1 MNALRSPWHGLDVFG
16 VFALQICLLIVL
28 AWIAQIV
35 TQSPHRR
42 RVIWYVSFF
51 GLALLLLNAALGI
64 ETWMLDRRSKPAS
77 NHSAFIVRGNLPEDK
92 IGADI
97 PVLSADPTTSFGSE
111 PTSAK
116 QSVESGAVMAWV
128 AHGWVAGTIA
138 ILLWSIIPRLGLAF
152 VSKRSKCELAPRVQ
166 TRLRELERCLL
177 LDRPVRL
184 IVWSRLSSPIAFGV
198 IRPTIG
204 LPADFWNAYSAEEQD
219 AMLAHELAHLAA
231 HDPAGLGFV
240 DLVTA
245 LLWWHPMVW
254 WGRRQ
259 FRAASETAADE
270 ASLILNNGPAVLAGC
285 LIRMA
290 SRWQQR
296 GLLGLL
302 GVAGFRSGLGKRVQ
316 RLLEFCPTA
325 TPVISKRPTMW
336 LVALFGGLLA
346 SVAASGAITLIPGRA
361 EAPLL
366 VVVLNSLKLSEE
378 PPRVSNLGIAP
389 AHTSAASPN
398 SAGVERKQ
406 EVWVREYLRT
416 VLAQQRSILPGM
428 DRTTTNTA
436 FDLASGVPRSK
447 DFAPFAPDMRLERP
461 SPARAFE
468 PASTP
473 HVAFDPSFEA
483 YLKTK
488 GKSQDQIQTL
498 LLRANALIA
507 QRKPDSKA
515 LDPAALLDM
524 IDKDQSTPSGGKP
537 DSVNPDLR
545 TRSYHVNPDNVLSA
559 VVAITGQTAD
569 AEISPLEALRRIL
582 SAAGIDVVTPA
593 SGRSLFYNARN
604 GIVLVRAPLAEL
616 DTIEQV
622 LQALNAVPPQVLIE
636 AKFVEISRTHD
647 QPLRIVSGNGDAAA
661 QPPSERARNT
671 NNLNTVEE
679 LLSDPRFREV
689 VIALEHSGKQ
699 TPAPNKVRGDQLEWS
714 GRTATNASR
723 IVVDQTVGETTSG
736 VLTDPQ
742 FRAVLRRLQDLPGV
756 DVLSAPKVTTLSQR
770 RAQVQVNDVKSV
782 ITGLNSGALLKTQAS
797 ATNPPTFTVAQIPV
811 GPVLDVLPVVLTD
824 ATTVRL
830 TVSPT
835 VTEFLGYDKPPKDA
849 RQRVWENGVSRIV
862 DVPLPRMRV
871 RQMTTEAVVTT
882 GQTLV
887 LGGIPVEDTIF
898 TKDKVPVL
906 GDIPLL
912 GRLFRREGK
921 QNIRKTLL
929 VFVTATIID
938 PAGNPLVHSKP

>member
-1 MNALRSPWHGLDVFG
+1 MNALRPPWHGFDVFG
-16 VFALQICLLIVL
+16 VFALQICLILVL
-28 AWIAQIV
+28 AGISQVV

-42 RVIWYVSFF
+42 RAVWYVSFV
-51 GLALLLLNAALGI
+51 GLALLIFNAALGI
-64 ETWMLDRRSKPAS
+64 EGRLLDRRSKPES
-77 NHSAFIVRGNLPEDK
+77 TQSAFIVRGNLPQER
-92 IGADI
+92 IGASI
-97 PVLSADPTTSFGSE
+97 PVLRDDPTAPFGSE
-111 PTSAK
+111 PTNTNP
-116 QSVESGAVMAWV
+116 SVESGAVVTWV
-128 AHGWVAGTIA
+128 ARCWIAGTLA
-138 ILLWSIIPRLGLAF
+138 ILLGSILPRVGLAF
-152 VSKRSKCELAPRVQ
+152 VSQRNRCELPPQVQ

-177 LDRPVRL
+177 LARPVRL
-184 IVWSRLSSPIAFGV
+184 IMWSRLSSPIAFGV

-204 LPADFWNAYSAEEQD
+204 LPADFWDAYSAEEQD

-245 LLWWHPMVW
+245 LLWWHPIVW

-259 FRAASETAADE
+259 FRAASEAAADE
-270 ASLILNNGPAVLAGC
+270 ASLLINNGPAVLAGC

-296 GLLGLL
+296 GLLGLV

-325 TPVISKRPTMW
+325 TPAISKRPAMW
-336 LVALFGGLLA
+336 LMTLFGGLLA
-346 SVAASGAITLIPGRA
+346 SVAACGAITCIPGRA

-366 VVVLNSLKLSEE
+366 VVVFNSLKPSEE
-378 PPRVSNLGIAP
+378 SPRVSDLAVAP
-389 AHTSAASPN
+389 AHTSAASSN
-398 SAGVERKQ
+398 SAESELKQ
-406 EVWVREYLRT
+406 QVRVQDYPRT
-416 VLAQQRSILPGM
+416 ALAQPRSTLPGT
-428 DRTTTNTA
+428 DRTTTNAA
-436 FDLASGVPRSK
+436 FDLASSVPRSK
-447 DFAPFAPDMRLERP
+447 DFAQSAPDMRLEQP
-461 SPARAFE
+461 SPAPAFE

-473 HVAFDPSFEA
+473 HVVFDQSFEA
-483 YLKTK
+483 YLKSK
-488 GKSQDQIQTL
+488 GKSHDQIQTL

-515 LDPAALLDM
+515 LDPAAILDM
-524 IDKDQSTPSGGKP
+524 IDKDQSISSGGKTE
-537 DSVNPDLR
+537 SANPDLR

-559 VVAITGQTAD
+559 VVAMTGQTAD
-569 AEISPLEALRRIL
+569 AETSPLEALRRIV

-593 SGRSLFYNARN
+593 NGRSLFYNARN

-622 LQALNAVPPQVLIE
+622 LQVLNAVPPQVLIE
-636 AKFVEISRTHD
+636 AKFVEISRTDD
-647 QPLRIVSGNGDAAA
+647 QPLRIVSGRGDAAA

-671 NNLNTVEE
+671 NSLNTVEE

-689 VIALEHSGKQ
+689 VNALEHSGKQ

-742 FRAVLRRLQDLPGV
+742 FRAVLLRLQDLPGV

-770 RAQVQVNDVKSV
+770 RAQIQVSDVKSV
-782 ITGLNSGALLKTQAS
+782 ITGLNSGALLKAQAS